1 MSSLSIPSI
10 VSRGKIEVAKNAVK
24 SAIRNSPTKS
34 RGPRFG
40 VFSFFGEVFGEMKKV
55 TWPSREET
63 TRLTMLVLAVSIAIG
78 AMLGILDFLF
88 ATISDEVLFT

>member
-1 MSSLSIPSI
+1 M
-10 VSRGKIEVAKNAVK
+10 AKNAVK

-40 VFSFFGEVFGEMKKV
+40 GFSFFGEVFGEMKKV

>member
-1 MSSLSIPSI
+1 M
-10 VSRGKIEVAKNAVK
+10 AKNAVK
-24 SAIRNSPTKS
+24 SAIRNAPTKS

-63 TRLTMLVLAVSIAIG
+63 TRLTILVLSVSIAIG
-78 AMLGILDFLF
+78 AMLGVLDLLF
-88 ATISDEVLFT
+88 TTVSDEVLFT

>member
-1 MSSLSIPSI
+1 M
-10 VSRGKIEVAKNAVK
+10 AKNAVK

-63 TRLTMLVLAVSIAIG
+63 TRLTILVLAVSIAIG
-78 AMLGILDFLF
+78 AMLGVLDLLF
-88 ATISDEVLFT
+88 TTVSDEVLRQRIFESIDDEGCLACEG

>member
-1 MSSLSIPSI
+1 M
-10 VSRGKIEVAKNAVK
+10 AKNAVK

-63 TRLTMLVLAVSIAIG
+63 TRLTILVLAVSIAIV
-78 AMLGILDFLF
+78 AMLGVLDLLL
-88 ATISDEVLFT
+88 TTVSDEVLFT

>member
-1 MSSLSIPSI
+1 
-10 VSRGKIEVAKNAVK
+10 VAKNAVK

-40 VFSFFGEVFGEMKKV
+40 VFGFFGEVFGEMKKV

-63 TRLTMLVLAVSIAIG
+63 TRLTILVLSVSIAIG
-78 AMLGILDFLF
+78 AMLGVLDLLF
-88 ATISDEVLFT
+88 TTVSDEVLFT

>member
-1 MSSLSIPSI
+1 
-10 VSRGKIEVAKNAVK
+10 VAKNAVK

-63 TRLTMLVLAVSIAIG
+63 TRLTILVLAVSIAIG
-78 AMLGILDFLF
+78 AMLGVLDLLF
-88 ATISDEVLFT
+88 TTVSDEVLFT

>member
-1 MSSLSIPSI
+1 M
-10 VSRGKIEVAKNAVK
+10 AKNAVK

-63 TRLTMLVLAVSIAIG
+63 TRLTILVLAVSIAIG
-78 AMLGILDFLF
+78 AMLGVLDLLF
-88 ATISDEVLFT
+88 TTVSDEVLFT